1 MLISFLNIDIILAI
15 RAVRIDG
22 IAKRLQADL
31 EHNQLHD
38 DTDEDGDA
46 GANA

>member
-1 MLISFLNIDIILAI
+1 MLIPFLNVDFILAM

-31 EHNQLHD
+31 EHNQLH
-38 DTDEDGDA
+38 EDGDA